1 MRQVVEQLTE
11 MTFKVK
17 VEIPWRMPHA
27 FMQEFAEELE
37 EGLHAKAR
45 ELAESWDGKAEVT
58 HENV

>member
-1 MRQVVEQLTE
+1 